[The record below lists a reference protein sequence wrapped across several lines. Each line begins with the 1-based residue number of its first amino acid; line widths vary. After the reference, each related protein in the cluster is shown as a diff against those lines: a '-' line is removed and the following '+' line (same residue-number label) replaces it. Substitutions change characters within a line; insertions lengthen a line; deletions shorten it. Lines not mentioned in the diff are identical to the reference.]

1 MALVQGEFYSEALGM
16 DTQITALIPEPS
28 AACTAAAGG
37 RNFPTLYI
45 LHGATGTHMDTVLQT
60 ELVQL
65 VHIHF
70 PNLAVVMP
78 SGNFSFWTDYQ
89 EEYKYGHQYMT
100 YVSKELVS
108 ISRSLF
114 PLSGQREDTAIYGL
128 SMGGSGF
135 RSQPPGNLRPCGKP
149 ERHGGYW
156 LGNPN
161 PPVHESETP
170 PYVRN
175 GR

>member
-16 DTQITALIPEPS
+16 DTQITALIPDPS

-45 LHGATGTHMDTVLQT
+45 LHGATGTHMDTVPQT

-89 EEYKYGHQYMT
+89 EEYKY
-100 YVSKELVS
+100 
-108 ISRSLF
+108 
-114 PLSGQREDTAIYGL
+114 
-128 SMGGSGF
+128 
-135 RSQPPGNLRPCGKP
+135 
-149 ERHGGYW
+149 
-156 LGNPN
+156 
-161 PPVHESETP
+161 
-170 PYVRN
+170 
-175 GR
+175 